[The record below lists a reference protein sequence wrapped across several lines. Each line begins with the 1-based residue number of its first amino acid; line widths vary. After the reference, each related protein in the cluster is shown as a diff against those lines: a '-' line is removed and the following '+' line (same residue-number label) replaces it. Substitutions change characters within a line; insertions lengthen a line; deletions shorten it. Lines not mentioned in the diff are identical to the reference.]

1 MKFLQEPGNLKE
13 PRIAVFGKFNHG
25 KSTLL
30 NTLTGEDI
38 FKVADI
44 RETTKISEHLHNGII
59 WVDSPGLDADTEGED
74 DKKAR
79 EAASKIADFL
89 LLVHNVKAGELDKD
103 ENQLYEDLKKQD
115 KKMLLVLTQIDQK
128 EKIDLD
134 KVIETIK
141 NQVKDLTIIP
151 VSATRYQKG
160 IAEQKPKLIEMSGI
174 IELKKLTDEL
184 KTNINKKRSSEINN
198 LTNEIITNLDKK
210 RKEIKDSLESMKKA
224 KDQKFNEFTNET
236 KEFIKSI

>member
-1 MKFLQEPGNLKE
+1 
-13 PRIAVFGKFNHG
+13 
-25 KSTLL
+25 
-30 NTLTGEDI
+30 
-38 FKVADI
+38 
-44 RETTKISEHLHNGII
+44 
-59 WVDSPGLDADTEGED
+59 
-74 DKKAR
+74 
-79 EAASKIADFL
+79 L